1 MKRDYLKQLRDGE
14 ELTVPQQITMILRL
28 SIPAILA
35 QISSIIMQYIDASM
49 VGHLGS
55 EESAAIGLVSSST
68 WLMGGLCS
76 AAGIGFTVQIAHKI
90 GADKR
95 AEARNIVK
103 VGLIATLLFSA
114 VVMLAGAAISRA
126 LPELLGGGEELHS
139 GASAYFLVYALF
151 IPAFQ
156 INSTAGGML
165 QCSGNMKIPSMLNI
179 LMCFFDVVFNYLL
192 IFPTREIVIFGSR
205 IKVFGAGLGVAG
217 AAFGTA
223 LAELTVA
230 VLMLYF
236 LLARSEALHLRKGER
251 VRFSAAELKKAIRIS
266 LPVGIEQ
273 IIMCSAYIAATK
285 IVSPL
290 GTASIA
296 ANSFSVTAES
306 LCYMPGYGIGSAA
319 TAIVGQSIGAG
330 RKELTKRL
338 GWMSVAMGMLLMAV
352 TGFLM
357 YMNAHYMIG
366 FLTDD
371 PEICRLGTRVLR
383 IEAFAEPMYAASIVV
398 SGVLRGAGDTFIPSC
413 LNFCSMWLVRLPLSV
428 LLAPKYG
435 ITGVW
440 FAMCIELCV
449 RGLLFLIRMAGKK
462 L

>member
-1 MKRDYLKQLRDGE
+1 MERLREGG
-14 ELTVPQQITMILRL
+14 ELTFLQQITMILRM

-35 QISSIIMQYIDASM
+35 QISSIVMQYIDASM
-49 VGHLGS
+49 VGRLGA

-90 GADKR
+90 GADKK

-103 VGLIATLLFSA
+103 IGLITTLIFSTA
-114 VVMLAGAAISRA
+114 VMLAGAAISGA
-126 LPELLGGGEELHS
+126 LPGLLGGGKELRR
-139 GASAYFLVYALF
+139 GASSYFLVYSLF
-151 IPAFQ
+151 MPAFQ
-156 INSTAGGML
+156 INSVAGGML
-165 QCSGNMKIPSMLNI
+165 QCSGNMKIPGMLNI
-179 LMCFFDVVFNYLL
+179 IMCFLDVAYNFLL
-192 IFPTREIVIFGSR
+192 IFPAREIEIFGSR
-205 IKVFGAGLGVAG
+205 ITVFGADLGVTG
-217 AAFGTA
+217 AALGTA
-223 LAELTVA
+223 LAELTSA
-230 VLMLYF
+230 LLMLYF
-236 LLARSEALHLRKGER
+236 LLVRSESLHLRKGEG
-251 VRFSAAELKKAIRIS
+251 VKFSAAELKKALRIS
-266 LPVGIEQ
+266 LPVGAEQ
-273 IIMCSAYIAATK
+273 VIMCSAYIAATK

-290 GTASIA
+290 GTVSIA

-330 RKELTKRL
+330 RKDMAKRL
-338 GWMSVAMGMLLMAV
+338 GWMSVALGMLLMAV

-371 PEICRLGTRVLR
+371 PEICRLGARVLR
-383 IEAFAEPMYAASIVV
+383 TEAFAEPMYAASIVV

-413 LNFCSMWLVRLPLSV
+413 LNFCSMWLVRLPLSMF
-428 LLAPKYG
+428 LAPRYG
-435 ITGVW
+435 LMGVW
-440 FAMCIELCV
+440 LAMCIELCV
-449 RGLLFLIRMAGKK
+449 RGALFLIRMARKK

>member
-1 MKRDYLKQLRDGE
+1 MERLREGR
-14 ELTVPQQITMILRL
+14 ELTLLQQITMILRM

-35 QISSIIMQYIDASM
+35 QISSIVMQYIDASM
-49 VGHLGS
+49 VGRLGA

-90 GADKR
+90 GADKK

-103 VGLIATLLFSA
+103 IGLITTLIFSTA
-114 VVMLAGAAISRA
+114 VMLAGAAISGA
-126 LPELLGGGEELHS
+126 LPGLLGGGKELRK
-139 GASAYFLVYALF
+139 GASSYFLVYALF
-151 IPAFQ
+151 MPAFQ
-156 INSTAGGML
+156 INSVAGGML
-165 QCSGNMKIPSMLNI
+165 QCSGNMKIPGMLNI
-179 LMCFFDVVFNYLL
+179 LMCFLDVAYNFLL
-192 IFPTREIVIFGSR
+192 IFPSREIEIFGSR
-205 IKVFGAGLGVAG
+205 LTVFGADLGVTG
-217 AAFGTA
+217 AALGTA
-223 LAELTVA
+223 LAELTSA
-230 VLMLYF
+230 LLMLYF
-236 LLARSEALHLRKGER
+236 LLVRSEALHLRKGEG
-251 VRFSAAELKKAIRIS
+251 VRFSAAELKKALRIS
-266 LPVGIEQ
+266 LPVGAEQ

-290 GTASIA
+290 GTVSIA

-330 RKELTKRL
+330 RKDMAKRL
-338 GWMSVAMGMLLMAV
+338 GWMSVSLGMLFMAV

-371 PEICRLGTRVLR
+371 PEICRLGARVLR
-383 IEAFAEPMYAASIVV
+383 TEAFAEPMYAASIVV

-413 LNFCSMWLVRLPLSV
+413 LNFCSMWLVRLPLSMF
-428 LLAPKYG
+428 LAPRYG
-435 ITGVW
+435 LMGVW
-440 FAMCIELCV
+440 LAMCIELCV
-449 RGLLFLIRMAGKK
+449 RGALFLIRMARKK

>member
-1 MKRDYLKQLRDGE
+1 MERLREGG
-14 ELTVPQQITMILRL
+14 ELTLLQQITMILRM

-35 QISSIIMQYIDASM
+35 QISSIVMQYIDASM
-49 VGHLGS
+49 VGRLGA

-90 GADKR
+90 GADKK

-103 VGLIATLLFSA
+103 IGLITTLIFSTA
-114 VVMLAGAAISRA
+114 VMLAGAAISGA
-126 LPELLGGGEELHS
+126 LPGLLGGGKELRR
-139 GASAYFLVYALF
+139 GASSYFLVYALF
-151 IPAFQ
+151 MPAFQ
-156 INSTAGGML
+156 INSVAGGML
-165 QCSGNMKIPSMLNI
+165 QCSGNMKIPGMLNI
-179 LMCFFDVVFNYLL
+179 LMCFLDVAYNFLL
-192 IFPTREIVIFGSR
+192 IFPAREIEIFGSR
-205 IKVFGAGLGVAG
+205 LTVFGADLGVTG
-217 AAFGTA
+217 AALGTA
-223 LAELTVA
+223 LAELTSA
-230 VLMLYF
+230 LLMLYF
-236 LLARSEALHLRKGER
+236 LLVRSEALHLRKGEG
-251 VRFSAAELKKAIRIS
+251 VRFSAAELKKALRIS
-266 LPVGIEQ
+266 LPVGAEQ
-273 IIMCSAYIAATK
+273 VIMCSAYIAATK

-290 GTASIA
+290 GTVSIA

-330 RKELTKRL
+330 RKDMAKRL
-338 GWMSVAMGMLLMAV
+338 GWMSVSLGMLFMAV

-371 PEICRLGTRVLR
+371 PEICRLGARVLR
-383 IEAFAEPMYAASIVV
+383 TEAFAEPMYAASIVV

-413 LNFCSMWLVRLPLSV
+413 LNFCSMWLVRLPLSMF
-428 LLAPKYG
+428 LAPRYG
-435 ITGVW
+435 LMGVW
-440 FAMCIELCV
+440 LAMCIELCV
-449 RGLLFLIRMAGKK
+449 RGALFLIRMARKK

>member
-114 VVMLAGAAISRA
+114 VVMIAGAAISGA

-179 LMCFFDVVFNYLL
+179 LMCFLDVVFNYLL

-205 IKVFGAGLGVAG
+205 ITVFGAGLGAAG
-217 AAFGTA
+217 AAFGTG
-223 LAELTVA
+223 LAELTVT

-236 LLARSEALHLRKGER
+236 LLARSESLHLRKGEG

-338 GWMSVAMGMLLMAV
+338 GWMAVAMGMLLMAA

-371 PEICRLGTRVLR
+371 PEICRLGTRILR

-440 FAMCIELCV
+440 IAMCIELCV
-449 RGLLFLIRMAGKK
+449 RGTLFLIRMAGKK